1 MCSTRPTASTW
12 WPWSI
17 WTRTGPAGSL
27 EPRGVTAT
35 SDLGSVLDRTDVES
49 VSVCVPSGL
58 HAGVG
63 EQVLQAGKHLLM
75 EKPLDV
81 TLAAADRVIAAE
93 RASGRTVGVVS
104 QRRFQPAFAFLRGL
118 VESGRIGRVT
128 SCLSESPFWR
138 TQDYYDGGDWRGTVE
153 LDGGGALMNQGVHGL
168 DILLWLLGDP
178 VEVTAR
184 WATLAHERIEVE
196 DTLSATIVF
205 DSGAVGTM
213 TATTAAYPGRS
224 VRVTL
229 SGTDGTAIVDD
240 ERLASLQLRDGST
253 ADGAD
258 GRPGVLD
265 TTQSLARP
273 VRRLRRG
280 DRRRTSTAGR
290 HDAGPAGPGHR
301 ARHLRLG
308 PRRRDAHDGRPARR
322 RRPPTRQARE
332 RIPGLASGAC
342 ARGNVER
349 HLGGP
354 RPGRRS
360 GCRDVCRRQDRLGR
374 SSGRS
379 DRRLRRRCGE

>member
-1 MCSTRPTASTW
+1 VRIALV
-12 WPWSI
+12 
-17 WTRTGPAGSL
+17 GAGVQGSL
-27 EPRGVTAT
+27 HA
-35 SDLGSVLDRTDVES
+35 DVLDRTDGLHLVAVVDLDEARAHELAAPRGATAGS
-49 VSVCVPSGL
+49 DLQTVLERADVDAVSVCVPSGL

-118 VESGRIGRVT
+118 VDSGRIGLVT

-205 DSGAVGTM
+205 ASGAVGTM
-213 TATTAAYPGRS
+213 TATTAAFPGRS

-240 ERLASLQLRDGST
+240 ERLAWLQLRDGST
-253 ADGAD
+253 AHAAD
-258 GRPGVLD
+258 GRPGSGPGMLD
-265 TTQSLARP
+265 TTQSLAAQYADFTEAIALGRP
-273 VRRLRRG
+273 PLVGTAQARLALATVLAIYDSARAG
-280 DRRRTSTAGR
+280 GLPATVDRPGVAGR
-290 HDAGPAGPGHR
+290 LSPG
-301 ARHLRLG
+301 
-308 PRRRDAHDGRPARR
+308 
-322 RRPPTRQARE
+322 T
-332 RIPGLASGAC
+332 
-342 ARGNVER
+342 
-349 HLGGP
+349 
-354 RPGRRS
+354 
-360 GCRDVCRRQDRLGR
+360 
-374 SSGRS
+374 
-379 DRRLRRRCGE
+379 